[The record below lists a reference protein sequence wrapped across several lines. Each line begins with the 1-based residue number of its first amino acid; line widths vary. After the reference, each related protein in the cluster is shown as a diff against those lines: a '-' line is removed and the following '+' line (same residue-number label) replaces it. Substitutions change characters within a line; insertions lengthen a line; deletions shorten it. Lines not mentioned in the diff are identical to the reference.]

1 MVLCKQEVII
11 VGTKLKFILV
21 PYQMIKDKKLL
32 SSDLIIYG
40 EILSLSKQRGYCFA
54 NNNYFMKE
62 NKISKSSVIRSLNRL
77 KENGYINLKY
87 QCNETNLRNRII
99 YLTADK
105 YLVWH

>member
-1 MVLCKQEVII
+1 MII
-11 VGTKLKFILV
+11 VGTKSKFILV
-21 PYQMIKDKKLL
+21 PYQMIKDKRLL

-77 KENGYINLKY
+77 RENGYINLKY
-87 QCNETNLRNRII
+87 QCNEAKMRNRII
-99 YLTADK
+99 YLITDEVSYMK
-105 YLVWH
+105 